1 MDIKVT
7 KENILQALKEN
18 TEKAKDYLNDDEKM
32 EKLFQ
37 NFEKKLKL
45 IPGVGDRLSDIAVLL
60 SMVRAYAKKQ
70 YTDVPLDT
78 ILIVV
83 AAIIYAVN
91 PLDIIPDALP
101 GVGYVDDAAALA
113 IVLQVIHTDI
123 DDYKKWQILNDKR

>member
-18 TEKAKDYLNDDEKM
+18 KEKAKDYLNDDEKM